1 MSLFDE
7 NQWLWLIV
15 LITAMG
21 LAMRTIIRRL
31 SHRRAQRL
39 GLASTKPVTHVSNT
53 ANELRRADGTL
64 ASATL
69 TFGNGNVY
77 TGELNGAQL
86 FHGVGA
92 YQYKVTRGSLAQYTP
107 AQLAARRKALVR
119 IFHSH
124 RNSNAQ
130 CVTQLQRLFAHP
142 LWESIDELSL
152 NASVAFVGYAGQF
165 KEGFQHGVGREFTEN
180 DQAYE
185 GQFRDGKRH
194 GFGILVYAGGDQG
207 VYVGQFL
214 NDKKFDDA
222 GTFIFGPKI
231 DPPTVL
237 PQFALNSCVFVGP
250 FRNGLRHGR
259 GTLRKPDGTEIV
271 IEFEQGKV
279 VSNQTV
285 ALQTPSA
292 PQPAN

>member
-7 NQWLWLIV
+7 HQWLWLIL
-15 LITAMG
+15 LIGVMG

-39 GLASTKPVTHVSNT
+39 GLASTRPATHVSNS
-53 ANELRRADGTL
+53 ANESRRADGSL

-69 TFGNGNVY
+69 TFANGNVY
-77 TGELNGAQL
+77 SGELNAAQL

-92 YQYKVTRGSLAQYTP
+92 YQYKVTRGSLLQYTP
-107 AQLAARRKALVR
+107 TQLGTRRQALLR
-119 IFHSH
+119 IFQSH
-124 RNSNAQ
+124 RNQNAQ
-130 CVTQLQRLFAHP
+130 CGALLARLFAHP
-142 LWESIDELSL
+142 LWRSIDALAL
-152 NASVAFVGYAGQF
+152 NDAAAFVGYAGQF
-165 KEGFQHGVGREFTEN
+165 KDGFQHGVGREFTEN

-185 GQFRDGKRH
+185 GAFRDGKRH
-194 GFGILVYAGGDQG
+194 GFGVLVYAAGDQG

-214 NDKKFDDA
+214 NDKKHDDA

-231 DPPTVL
+231 DPPSVL

-259 GTLRKPDGTEIV
+259 GTLRKPDGTEIA
-271 IEFEQGKV
+271 IEFQQGKV
-279 VSNQTV
+279 VST
-285 ALQTPSA
+285 ATA
-292 PQPAN
+292 PVPATSPQ